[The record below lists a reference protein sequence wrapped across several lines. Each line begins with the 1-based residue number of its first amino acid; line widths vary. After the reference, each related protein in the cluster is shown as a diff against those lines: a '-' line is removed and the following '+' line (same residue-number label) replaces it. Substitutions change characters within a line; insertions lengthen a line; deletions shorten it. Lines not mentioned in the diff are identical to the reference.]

1 MWPNVMEALPH
12 CSQEPLLIKQDLKLS
27 FKVHLTIHEV
37 KVETIQTDIK
47 PLFCVFRVQGS
58 ERGAGSEG
66 RDGGE
71 GGGRGGEEGR
81 GGERAGMGGE
91 EREEERR
98 GSRREEGAECTRGRG
113 KWKDGCVFYNIYI
126 HMMQICPVI

>member
-1 MWPNVMEALPH
+1 MWPNLMDASPP

-58 ERGAGSEG
+58 ERGARREG
-66 RDGGE
+66 REEVGRRGEERGEKREGRRE
-71 GGGRGGEEGR
+71 GGGGGKGMHERKEEG
-81 GGERAGMGGE
+81 
-91 EREEERR
+91 
-98 GSRREEGAECTRGRG
+98 GR
-113 KWKDGCVFYNIYI
+113 WVCLL
-126 HMMQICPVI
+126 